1 MMNLS
6 EKDLEILINKG
17 RNEDASWVLGQ
28 LMIDGTSDLVPMN
41 EKKGLYWL
49 QEAAKRNHLG
59 AIEAKTYWEIRFE
72 KSPNIDE
79 IVRNLEKV
87 AQGNKSPKA
96 CNTLAEL
103 HHASVGGQTAQ
114 TSPEAVKAAADKKE
128 LANNY
133 YKISASQGDVIG
145 HHWTGV
151 FAMEGFGCKVDY
163 DIAINNLT
171 KAANLGNC
179 QSMFQLYLLHSG
191 KEGMPQKKLKNP
203 EKAYN
208 WLIKGIFGGCTMFD
222 EAITFFKQHYA
233 ILAPIYV
240 ASKKLPIEVTPET
253 EQDILN
259 MHDANINE
267 LKSSFSTALGK
278 DRMYHRPC
286 GFLNDQ
292 QIWMLGIQ
300 TQYMLNSVLRFSH
313 KDFLKALRVDLG
325 PVLGDTGMWSLK
337 CL

>member
-1 MMNLS
+1 M
-6 EKDLEILINKG
+6 
-17 RNEDASWVLGQ
+17 
-28 LMIDGTSDLVPMN
+28 
-41 EKKGLYWL
+41 
-49 QEAAKRNHLG
+49 
-59 AIEAKTYWEIRFE
+59 
-72 KSPNIDE
+72 
-79 IVRNLEKV
+79 
-87 AQGNKSPKA
+87 
-96 CNTLAEL
+96 
-103 HHASVGGQTAQ
+103 
-114 TSPEAVKAAADKKE
+114 
-128 LANNY
+128 
-133 YKISASQGDVIG
+133 
-145 HHWTGV
+145 
-151 FAMEGFGCKVDY
+151 
-163 DIAINNLT
+163 
-171 KAANLGNC
+171 
-179 QSMFQLYLLHSG
+179 
-191 KEGMPQKKLKNP
+191 
-203 EKAYN
+203 
-208 WLIKGIFGGCTMFD
+208 
-222 EAITFFKQHYA
+222 
-233 ILAPIYV
+233 APIYV